1 MRKENNMAQIERRKG
16 YEGIERRGSTFK
28 ITVPCGLTPSGK
40 QKRVY
45 VTFESDSKSEAKQ
58 WKDAQQYRAELKAKV
73 RDGMILDGRTIKF
86 SEFFNTWCERWSD
99 ELTDGVLDDFK
110 DTINREFMDEI
121 GNRKLCDI
129 NAMMLNN
136 ILDDM
141 KARGLKP
148 SSIRK
153 YFSPLTTVLEKA
165 YKLTLIRENPCDRL
179 EYPSNKSD
187 NEIHA
192 FSKDEFKRFQAAC
205 ISGIDRH
212 YPEKVRKNGRII
224 PEHHTH
230 IDVPYQWL
238 VYFSLA
244 TDSGMRRGEMVGL
257 TWADIDAENLL
268 VSVSH
273 ATGTRK
279 RRQKKENESTYEQ
292 YDKAPKTPSSVRKID
307 VAQETIDMLMTW
319 KEKEMEMC
327 RALGSAWQG
336 VPLWFFDDQFVFI
349 SDDGSQMHLSSP
361 THKLGELIRY
371 YNEDMNYKAQHTADP
386 GQAEFYY
393 SQQLPEITLH
403 DLRHTS
409 GSILVNEGVDIATVS
424 ERLGHVNS
432 RTTIQNY
439 VESVDRGTRRASDT
453 LRKALYGVDQRPEQK
468 PQISLTDLSA
478 EEARM
483 ILELRKS
490 RA

>member
-1 MRKENNMAQIERRKG
+1 MTQIERRKG
-16 YEGIERRGSTFK
+16 FEGIERRGNTFK

-73 RDGMILDGRTIKF
+73 RDGMIFDGRTIRF
-86 SEFFNTWCERWSD
+86 SDFFDTWCERWSD

-179 EYPSNKSD
+179 EYPSKKSS

-192 FSKDEFKRFQAAC
+192 FSTDEFRRFRAAC

-212 YPEKVRKNGRII
+212 YPEKVRKNGRVI
-224 PEHHTH
+224 PAHDVH

-244 TDSGMRRGEMVGL
+244 VETGLRRGEMVGL
-257 TWADIDAENLL
+257 TWADIDTEAMT

-273 ATGTRK
+273 ATGKRRK
-279 RRQKKENESTYEQ
+279 RQKVENETLYEQ
-292 YDKAPKTPSSVRKID
+292 YDKDPKTAKSVRKINISPEMVELLTD
-307 VAQETIDMLMTW
+307 W
-319 KEKEMEMC
+319 KEQQIDLC
-327 RALGSAWQG
+327 RALGTVWEG
-336 VPLWFFDDQFVFI
+336 VPVRFFDDQFIFI
-349 SDDGSQMHLSSP
+349 TERGKQMDLGTP
-361 THKLGELIRY
+361 THKFPELVGY
-371 YNEDMNYKAQHTADP
+371 YNDDLRYKAEHTDDP

-393 SQQLPEITLH
+393 SQLLPEITLH
-403 DLRHTS
+403 DLRHTR
-409 GSILVNEGVDIATVS
+409 GSILINKGVDLATVS
-424 ERLGHVNS
+424 EEYGHADI
-432 RTTIQNY
+432 TTTARHYI
-439 VESVDRGTRRASDT
+439 ESVERGSRRTSDIM
-453 LRKALYGVDQRPEQK
+453 RKELYGVEAQEEM
-468 PQISLTDLSA
+468 PQITITDLTA